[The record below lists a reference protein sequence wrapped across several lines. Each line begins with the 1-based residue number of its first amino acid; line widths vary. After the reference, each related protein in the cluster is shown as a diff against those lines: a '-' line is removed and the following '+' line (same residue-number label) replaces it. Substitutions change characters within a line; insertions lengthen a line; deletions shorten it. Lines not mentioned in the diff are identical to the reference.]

1 MHRKRVN
8 VITLGCSKNTVDS
21 EKLLRQLQAGG
32 YEVFHDAGETEAD
45 TVIINT
51 CGFINDAREESID
64 MILRFAKAKRNG
76 LVKNLIVTGCLS
88 EIYREALKSEIPEA
102 DAWFGVESLAG
113 VLKHAGCHPRKNL
126 IPERVITGPG
136 HYAYLKISEGCDRKC
151 TFCSIPLIRGK
162 HLSVKMEDLLAE
174 SLSLEKQGV
183 KELILVAQDLNYYG
197 VDLYGK
203 RMLAN
208 LLNKISASTG
218 FEWIRLQYLYPSG
231 LSDSLLKTIR
241 DSRNICK
248 YIDIPLQ
255 HISDRML
262 KKMKR
267 GYSELTARKLLE
279 HIKQLVPGA
288 AIRTTFITGFP
299 GESDRDH
306 RDLVEFIRET
316 EFDRLGVFR
325 YSHEEKTFAGISY
338 SDNVPEKVKELR
350 AAEIMEIQ
358 QGIAM
363 KKNLQRRGQIM
374 RVLIDAREG
383 EYFTGRTEA
392 DSPEVDQ
399 EVLVNVKYK
408 LAPGNF
414 YNIKITGSTEF
425 DLIGEPLPEKER
437 LARNID

>member
-1 MHRKRVN
+1 MNRKRVN

-64 MILRFAKAKRNG
+64 MILRFAKAKRDG
-76 LVKNLIVTGCLS
+76 LVRNLVVTGCLS
-88 EIYREALKSEIPEA
+88 ELYREALRSEIPEA

-126 IPERVITGPG
+126 IPDRVITGPG

-151 TFCSIPLIRGK
+151 AFCSIPLIRGK
-162 HLSVKMEDLLAE
+162 HLSVRMEDLLAE

-197 VDLYGK
+197 VDLYGR
-203 RMLAN
+203 RMLTG
-208 LLNKISASTG
+208 LLNKLSASTG

-231 LSDSLLKTIR
+231 LSESLLKTIR
-241 DSRNICK
+241 DSRNICR

-267 GYSELTARKLLE
+267 GYTELSARKLLE
-279 HIKQLVPGA
+279 RIKLTLPGA
-288 AIRTTFITGFP
+288 TIRTTFITGFP
-299 GESDRDH
+299 GESDQDH
-306 RDLVEFIRET
+306 RELAEFIREF

-338 SDNVPEKVKELR
+338 SDNVPDKIKELS

-358 QGIAM
+358 QNISF
-363 KKNLQRRGQIM
+363 KKNILKKGQILK
-374 RVLIDAREG
+374 VLIDGREG

-399 EVLVNVKYK
+399 EVLVNSKFNLV
-408 LAPGNF
+408 PGNF
-414 YNIKITGSTEF
+414 YEVRITGATEF
-425 DLIGEPLPEKER
+425 DLIGEPLPVKGK
-437 LARNID
+437 